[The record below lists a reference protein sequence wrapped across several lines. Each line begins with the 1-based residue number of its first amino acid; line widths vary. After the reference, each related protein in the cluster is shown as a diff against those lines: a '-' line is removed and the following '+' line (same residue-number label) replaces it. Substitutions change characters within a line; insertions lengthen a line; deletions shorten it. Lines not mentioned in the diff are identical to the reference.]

1 MLLSSV
7 QVLDVTCV
15 LEVGAGLHG
24 RVVLGVIMCIIVAGC
39 DATAI
44 IASIVP
50 VAAIA
55 LRAAWVVLRALSR
68 Q

>member
-7 QVLDVTCV
+7 QVLDVSCV
-15 LEVGAGLHG
+15 LEVRAGLHG
-24 RVVLGVIMCIIVAGC
+24 RVVLGVIMCIIVAGR
-39 DATAI
+39 DATAVV
-44 IASIVP
+44 AAIVT

-55 LRAAWVVLRALSR
+55 RIATLIGLRVLSW